1 MPKPAAGSDS
11 GAESDGLSDSDIEE
25 KYEKE
30 QEERP
35 VKKMRALLPIKTK
48 EGLME
53 RSEECEGLFS
63 VYVQAFIVLM

>member
-1 MPKPAAGSDS
+1 MPKPTVGSDS
-11 GAESDGLSDSDIEE
+11 GAESDGLSESDIEE

-48 EGLME
+48 QGLME
-53 RSEECEGLFS
+53 RSEEVDG
-63 VYVQAFIVLM
+63 